1 MKSTAKLRENIESYR
16 QLVVLAIISGVF
28 SMVLGGVVYFFGV
41 KSSYIGLQTFKLS
54 MIPAW
59 ISLMLSVFV
68 LIQGKLGLNAS
79 KEEEEK
85 IILKERKADQSAF
98 NADSDVRFTAFRSY
112 ELFMKYAPYIIS
124 GFILLITAIIFS
136 LYKFDWS
143 FVAPN
148 TKFEPK
154 IPNHSLLLSLILM
167 ITSLFAC
174 MFLVG
179 QSRDKKFR
187 WLRAIGSWQAVF
199 FVTQIASSIA
209 ALCYTEKIN
218 SPGAD
223 IFIANK
229 VLLLL
234 IAVLFI
240 EQLLVIITEFYRPR
254 TTEEVKPVFESR
266 LLTIFTEP
274 GGVVRNIAE
283 TLDYQFGF
291 KVSKTWIYTF
301 VERSL
306 FPLIL
311 LWVFLLWIFT
321 SVFVVKSDEVGFREN
336 FGRLAMA
343 DVNKPL
349 QPGLYF
355 KLPYPFGK
363 INVFTTQLM
372 PEISIGPKRE
382 VNLKN
387 QGKTQETILWIK
399 KHYKNEPMFLLAT
412 ETEDLKSGVAS
423 DRKLIP
429 VSQLAAN
436 ITLQYRVKPNG
447 FYKYAYKNSNTP
459 LSLKAIADSVATKYL
474 ASSDLLKIMSS
485 DREIAANNLKKEIQ
499 RLANKNNLGIDIVT
513 VNIHDVHPEASVS
526 VEFQNVVSAFEKE
539 NTIIIKAKTEKMN
552 IDTDATIET
561 YTRLKQANAYKNS
574 VVDIARSESKRFED
588 QLKAY
593 RISPDIYTLRTYLD
607 FLEND
612 LKSVRKFVVS
622 SDLPSSVYEI
632 NLEEKTRLDSVS
644 VPLEEMNH

>member
-16 QLVVLAIISGVF
+16 QLVALAIISGVF
-28 SMVLGGVVYFFGV
+28 SIILSGVVYFFGV

-79 KEEEEK
+79 REEEEK
-85 IILKERKADQSAF
+85 ILLKERKADQSAF

-112 ELFMKYAPYIIS
+112 ELFMKYAPYIVS
-124 GFILLITAIIFS
+124 GLILLIIAIIFS

-143 FVAPN
+143 VPLLSVEFKPEN
-148 TKFEPK
+148 S
-154 IPNHSLLLSLILM
+154 NHSLLLSLILM

-199 FVTQIASSIA
+199 FVIQIASSIA
-209 ALCYTEKIN
+209 AICYTEKIN
-218 SPGAD
+218 APKAD
-223 IFIANK
+223 LFIADQI
-229 VLLLL
+229 LLLL

-254 TTEEVKPVFESR
+254 TTEEVKPIFESR

-306 FPLIL
+306 FPLII
-311 LWVFLLWIFT
+311 LWISLLWIFT

-336 FGRLAMA
+336 FGKLTMT

-363 INVFTTQLM
+363 IRVFTTQLM

-382 VNLKN
+382 VSGNHT
-387 QGKTQETILWIK
+387 GHAQETILWIK
-399 KHYKNEPMFLLAT
+399 KHYKSEPMFLLAT
-412 ETEDLKSGVAS
+412 QTEDLISGNVN

-436 ITLQYRVKPNG
+436 ITLLYRVKPNG
-447 FYKYAYKNSNTP
+447 FYDYAYKNSNTP
-459 LSLKAIADSVATKYL
+459 LSLKAIADSVTTKYL

-485 DREIAANNLKKEIQ
+485 DRKIAAINLKKEIQ
-499 RLANKNNLGIDIVT
+499 RLADKNNFGIDVVT

-526 VEFQNVVSAFEKE
+526 VEFQKVVSALEKKK
-539 NTIIIKAKTEKMN
+539 TLIIKAKTAKMN
-552 IDTDATIET
+552 IDTAAKIET
-561 YTRLKQANAYKNS
+561 YTALKQANAYKNS
-574 VVDIARSESKRFED
+574 VVEIARSESKRFED

-593 RISPDIYTLRTYLD
+593 RISPEIYRLRTYLD

-612 LKSVRKFVVS
+612 LKNVRKFVVS

-632 NLEEKTRLDSVS
+632 NLEEKTRLDSVN
-644 VPLEEMNH
+644 VPLEEMGN